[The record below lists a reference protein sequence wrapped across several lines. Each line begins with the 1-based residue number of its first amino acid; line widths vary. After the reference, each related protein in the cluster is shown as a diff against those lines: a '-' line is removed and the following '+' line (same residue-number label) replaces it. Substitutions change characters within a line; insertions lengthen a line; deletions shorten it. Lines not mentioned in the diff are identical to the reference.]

1 MAREDEVPDRDE
13 MVRNF
18 VTMSG
23 ASEELVSITMG
34 VDCYA
39 SKLAHSD

>member
-23 ASEELVSITMG
+23 ASEELVSIIMA
-34 VDCYA
+34 VEVSRY
-39 SKLAHSD
+39 LEAH

>member
-1 MAREDEVPDRDE
+1 MAEVPDRDE

-23 ASEELVSITMG
+23 ASEELVSITMT
-34 VDCYA
+34 VDLSRFLEA
-39 SKLAHSD
+39 LQL